1 MQSEPTDTSQ
11 NKLFTGLTQA
21 THQPSH
27 HGFDRPHELS
37 SRPLG
42 PGEGGRGTA
51 RSAESADATPPF
63 VASNDEPSERS
74 TRGLKSTSPRTPS
87 PVDRIIEHENAVNY
101 SPRRRNEGP
110 GFTVVKGGKKLGNG
124 QVALGDFPNGLLL
137 HLLSTRNGS

>member
-1 MQSEPTDTSQ
+1 MQSEPTDISQ
-11 NKLFTGLTQA
+11 NKLSTGLTQV

-37 SRPLG
+37 SRHLG
-42 PGEGGRGTA
+42 PGEGGRGT
-51 RSAESADATPPF
+51 SCSVEPADAAPPF
-63 VASNDEPSERS
+63 VASDDETSERS

-101 SPRRRNEGP
+101 SPRRRNDGP
-110 GFTVVKGGKKLGNG
+110 GFTVVKGGRKLGNG

-137 HLLSTRNGS
+137 YLLLTRNGS